1 MILSDSLGEWVGVNN
16 LNISIDDVSPHPQSS
31 TKVLDRCFELIDSFS
46 DIKFTLFVPIAYW
59 RTMRSGVS
67 TSKPYLISDYPDFCS
82 EIKNLPTKNFQIGFH
97 GYYHGIPNVTDN
109 DEFKD
114 LKYDEAIEK
123 IKLMKVH
130 VKKSGLEDSFSPI
143 FRPPAWKMSPDSFRA
158 FHSEGISNFAIFPL
172 RFCDIGYT
180 QAKTYKNE
188 DENKKYKKSY
198 ATCFPPFVPL
208 ALKSQTNIV
217 YHACEWDKN
226 YLSKGL
232 ADELRRFISSNN
244 NTIKFKFL

>member
-1 MILSDSLGEWVGVNN
+1 MILLDSLGEWVGVNN

-31 TKVLDRCFELIDSFS
+31 TKVLERCFELIEIFN
-46 DIKFTLFVPIAYW
+46 DIKFTLFIPTAYW
-59 RTMRSGVS
+59 RTVKPDIS
-67 TSKPYLISDYPDFCS
+67 TDTPLVLSDYPEFCS
-82 EIKNLPTKNFQIGFH
+82 EVRSLPSKNFEIGYH
-97 GYYHGIPNVTDN
+97 GHYHGIPGYNDN
-109 DEFKD
+109 DEFKN
-114 LKYDEAIEK
+114 LSYQEALDK
-123 IKLMKVH
+123 VRLMKLT
-130 VKKSGLEDSFSPI
+130 VKNAGLENTFSPI

-172 RFCDIGYT
+172 SFCDIGYT

-232 ADELRRFISSNN
+232 TDELRRFISSNN
-244 NTIKFKFL
+244 NTIKFNFL